1 MDLHEIF
8 MKCWS
13 WPQSQGDLILK
24 VIQIDPHC
32 HLEVTVAQ
40 QFISTA
46 AYRNGKRYGWRYYR
60 TIIRSRM
67 CFVQWGHP
75 QWPWSTC
82 QGQTAGNDV
91 SPAREIYVCGMQRPP
106 TTVSHM
112 FSLHEKLS
120 LEILALVEVC
130 ILWVLAIFFW
140 KFNCWNDKSIAT
152 SSNDSKRFWRQVP
165 RSTTSYRKYRPGGN
179 PAPPR
184 LGILTLTDPWRGVPT
199 LTLTDPNG
207 ENYLKNDTNPY
218 SLP

>member
-1 MDLHEIF
+1 MLY
-8 MKCWS
+8 
-13 WPQSQGDLILK
+13 K

-67 CFVQWGHP
+67 CFVQWRHP

-120 LEILALVEVC
+120 LEILALAEVC
-130 ILWVLAIFFW
+130 ILWVLAIFFE
-140 KFNCWNDKSIAT
+140 NLTAEMINRLLPVPMILRDSGDKSLGVQPPTENTAPEVT
-152 SSNDSKRFWRQVP
+152 RP
-165 RSTTSYRKYRPGGN
+165 RPD
-179 PAPPR
+179 
-184 LGILTLTDPWRGVPT
+184 LGSWP
-199 LTLTDPNG
+199 
-207 ENYLKNDTNPY
+207 
-218 SLP
+218 